1 MHHVNETQKR
11 IIVSNITSVTV
22 FLSSFFDLTWA
33 DCTIFN
39 EPVLTACWPFTS
51 CFVFEAYSHQS
62 FHFKLSFVST
72 SAIKLHG
79 NTPSFVSI
87 CMRCNHSIWTNFQL
101 ESAQRTQTSTKTPN
115 LNRKWFG
122 IWTRINPDSDPKTG
136 MPVWNA
142 NKSKIAKCNG
152 EGSWKVIQ
160 NPVCWLVGSIIILSF
175 NEIVWL
181 LCSITAHRMTD
192 STRRSPILQS
202 WEKIKSNLES
212 VSGTNQHQKLIS
224 SNWSTQS

>member
-1 MHHVNETQKR
+1 MSMKHKNEL
-11 IIVSNITSVTV
+11 VSNITSVPVTV

-87 CMRCNHSIWTNFQL
+87 CMSCNHSIWTNFQL
-101 ESAQRTQTSTKTPN
+101 ECAQRTQTSTKTPN
-115 LNRKWFG
+115 LNQ
-122 IWTRINPDSDPKTG
+122 SDLGFESGLIEIQIQKLGCLPEMLT
-136 MPVWNA
+136 NL
-142 NKSKIAKCNG
+142 KSLNTMAREVENRQH
-152 EGSWKVIQ
+152 W
-160 NPVCWLVGSIIILSF
+160 
-175 NEIVWL
+175 
-181 LCSITAHRMTD
+181 
-192 STRRSPILQS
+192 SPILQS

-224 SNWSTQS
+224 SNWSAQS